1 MTGRAPPS
9 ASTPPADPDGPDRLR
24 ARIARAYARAL
35 DAPVV
40 PEPAAA
46 APPSRLPGYSFW
58 QVAEL
63 PPEARTCSF
72 GCGNPV
78 AVAGLR
84 AGETVLDAGCGA
96 GVDLILAALRVG
108 PSGRAIG
115 VDMTP
120 AMVARAQA
128 NVAAR
133 GLAHV
138 IVRRGLMEQ
147 LPVETATVDC
157 VVSNGALSLSPQKPR
172 AFAEI
177 ARVLAASGRAVLSDL
192 VVETLPA
199 WVRAEPALEGS
210 CLAGALSEA
219 GMLDH
224 LRRAGLAEV
233 EVLGRIV
240 LDAGEME
247 ALLRAE
253 LAAEG
258 GPAAELAARAAELVG
273 EVASLTVV
281 ARRAP

>member
-1 MTGRAPPS
+1 
-9 ASTPPADPDGPDRLR
+9 
-24 ARIARAYARAL
+24 
-35 DAPVV
+35 
-40 PEPAAA
+40 
-46 APPSRLPGYSFW
+46 
-58 QVAEL
+58 VAEL
-63 PPEARTCSF
+63 PPEARSCSF

-78 AVAGLR
+78 AVAGLQ
-84 AGETVLDAGCGA
+84 AGETVLDVGCGA
-96 GVDLILAALRVG
+96 GVDLILAALGVG

-120 AMVARAQA
+120 EMVARAQA

-133 GLAHV
+133 GLAQV
-138 IVRRGLMEQ
+138 IVRPGLMEQ

-157 VVSNGALSLSPQKPR
+157 VLSNGALSLSPQKPR

-177 ARVLAASGRAVLSDL
+177 ARVLSAAGRAVLSDL
-192 VVETLPA
+192 VVETLPP

-224 LRRAGLAEV
+224 LRRAGLGEV
-233 EVLGRIV
+233 EVHSRIV
-240 LDAGEME
+240 LDAGEVE
-247 ALLRAE
+247 ALLHAE

-258 GPAAELAARAAELVG
+258 GPDAELAARALELVG
-273 EVASLTVV
+273 AVASLTVV